1 LLTQREVPLRE
12 DVATAVAISA
22 ATSTG
27 IVTAAYVLVRRLRER
42 SPIRTVK

>member
-1 LLTQREVPLRE
+1 MTQRKVPLRE
-12 DVATAVAISA
+12 DVASSVAISV